1 MPLQQTDIQRERE
14 EFQLVYTV
22 SRIVIHKSSVNCTS
36 DDYVFLFLSSEVWYS
51 HEIVLRMWMS
61 FFKGVGQKERLRTAA
76 LQYSCMNK
84 YCEE

>member
-61 FFKGVGQKERLRTAA
+61 FFKGVEPEGEIENCCITVQLHE
-76 LQYSCMNK
+76 
-84 YCEE
+84 